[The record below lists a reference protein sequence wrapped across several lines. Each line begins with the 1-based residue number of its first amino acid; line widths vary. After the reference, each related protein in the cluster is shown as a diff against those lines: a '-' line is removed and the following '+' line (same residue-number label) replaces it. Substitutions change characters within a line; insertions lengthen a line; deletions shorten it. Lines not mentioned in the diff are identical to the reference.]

1 MSKQYIIRLDD
12 ACEKRDIEKWNRMEK
27 LLDKYEIKPIV
38 GVIPLCQDPDMAEYP
53 VDEYFWERAREWQD
67 KDWIMAL
74 HGYTH
79 VFCSE
84 EGGLNP
90 VNNYSEFAGVSLE
103 IQKEK
108 IQQGVKILTDH
119 GIVPRLFFAPAHT
132 FDQNTLEALKTC
144 SDIRIISD
152 TIANDIYCG
161 PGGLTY
167 IPQQSGRV
175 RNLPFKVCTF
185 CYHPNIMTENDFEVL
200 EAFLK
205 KNRKFFS
212 LIKLDESTRKLSVY
226 DRFLRKLY
234 YSRR

>member
-12 ACEKRDIEKWNRMEK
+12 ACEKRDMEKWNRMEK
-27 LLDKYEIKPIV
+27 LLDRYEIKPIV
-38 GVIPLCQDPDMAEYP
+38 GVIPLCQDPDMDNYP
-53 VDEYFWERAREWQD
+53 IDEYFWERAREWQD

-79 VFCSE
+79 VFCSK

-200 EAFLK
+200 ETFLE

-212 LIKLDESTRKLSVY
+212 PIKLDESTRKLSIY
-226 DRFLRKLY
+226 DSFLRKLY

>member
-1 MSKQYIIRLDD
+1 MSKQYIMRLDD

-38 GVIPLCQDPDMAEYP
+38 GVIPLCQDPDMDNYP
-53 VDEYFWERAREWQD
+53 IDEQFWERAREWQN

-79 VFCSE
+79 VFCTE

-185 CYHPNIMTENDFEVL
+185 CYHPNTMKENDFEVL

-212 LIKLDESTRKLSVY
+212 PIKLDESTRKLSFY
-226 DRFLRKLY
+226 DSFLRKLY